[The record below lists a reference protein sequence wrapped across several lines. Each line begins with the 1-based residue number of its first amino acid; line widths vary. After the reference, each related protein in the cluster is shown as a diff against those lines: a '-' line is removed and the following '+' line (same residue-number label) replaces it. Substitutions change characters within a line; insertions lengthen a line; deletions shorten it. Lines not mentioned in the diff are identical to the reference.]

1 MSVCMGIRVGVCERA
16 CVWMHRWMLS
26 TGGHRWQCGG
36 YIVVVRARFFLPT
49 NCSVEAVR
57 FDVFES
63 NL

>member
-1 MSVCMGIRVGVCERA
+1 M
-16 CVWMHRWMLS
+16 CVWVYVWVCASVRAYECIVRMLS

-49 NCSVEAVR
+49 NCSDEAVR